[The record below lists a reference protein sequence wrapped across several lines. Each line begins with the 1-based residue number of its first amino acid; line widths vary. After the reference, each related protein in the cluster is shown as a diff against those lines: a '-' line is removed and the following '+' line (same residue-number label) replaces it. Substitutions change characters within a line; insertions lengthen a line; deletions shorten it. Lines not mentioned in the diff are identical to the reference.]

1 MLAFLEVSKIQ
12 YNPKAPADDVMVYRH
27 YNASEV
33 NNVHHYRSSGL
44 NDTFIIV
51 L

>member
-1 MLAFLEVSKIQ
+1 MLAFLEVSKIP

-33 NNVHHYRSSGL
+33 NNVHHYSYRSSGL
-44 NDTFIIV
+44 NNI
-51 L
+51 